1 MVGLTFYFFFVLFGG
16 GGHTASGFA
25 SHTRYLFGRISIQMK
40 LHPGDSAGTVT
51 TFYVSFYWCM
61 AQQSGMTFV
70 LDLIGTSLS
79 PE

>member
-1 MVGLTFYFFFVLFGG
+1 VISKTWWVSLLFFVFFFLSFFGG

-51 TFYVSFYWCM
+51 TFYVSFFLVH
-61 AQQSGMTFV
+61 SSTVG
-70 LDLIGTSLS
+70 
-79 PE
+79 